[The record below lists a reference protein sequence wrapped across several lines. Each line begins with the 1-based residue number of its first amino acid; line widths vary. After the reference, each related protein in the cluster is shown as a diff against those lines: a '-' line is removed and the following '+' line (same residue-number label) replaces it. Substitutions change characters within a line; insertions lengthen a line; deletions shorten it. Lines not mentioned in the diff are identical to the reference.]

1 MSLGSVEVPL
11 WVVYAVI
18 ALIFIGIELVSAGA
32 LIFLALALG
41 TVTTGV
47 IDEVLFALRSSGLG
61 LYGALAIG
69 AVLSVGY
76 AFLLRRYFPSRLKGS
91 KADDIN
97 EY

>member
-1 MSLGSVEVPL
+1 MIIGSIDIPL

-18 ALIFIGIELVSAGA
+18 ALVFVGIELVSAGA

-47 IDEVLFALRSSGLG
+47 IDEVLFALQGKTLG

-69 AVLSVGY
+69 AVLSVAF
-76 AFLLRRYFPSRLKGS
+76 AFLLRRYFPSGRKGS